1 MKSSSRRYWQ
11 NRLWIMIQ
19 RLQEKIAVE
28 GERMVYSSDVKVMI
42 LSIIYL
48 MDVLAELFEKPV
60 QDASCPPLA
69 K

>member
-1 MKSSSRRYWQ
+1 
-11 NRLWIMIQ
+11 MIQ